1 MNKRKEFIIPFV
13 GLKLGKH
20 QFEYQINNSFFEIFD
35 FSEFEKSNIKVNV
48 VLEKKANLLELDFKH
63 KGIVQ
68 VPCDLTGEEFD
79 LPIKGKIKLIVRF
92 GETFNNDNEELLI
105 LPFGEFELDIA
116 QYIYEMIVL
125 SIPLKRVHPGVKDG
139 TLQSEALEKLK
150 TMTAKKEVKE
160 KNKENKQQQNQ
171 ENIDPRWDKL
181 KQLLTDK

>member
-1 MNKRKEFIIPFV
+1 
-13 GLKLGKH
+13 
-20 QFEYQINNSFFEIFD
+20 
-35 FSEFEKSNIKVNV
+35 
-48 VLEKKANLLELDFKH
+48 
-63 KGIVQ
+63 
-68 VPCDLTGEEFD
+68 
-79 LPIKGKIKLIVRF
+79 
-92 GETFNNDNEELLI
+92 